1 MFAAS
6 DVSSS
11 TDCKAA
17 RYQGFS
23 CYNTKG
29 TARLASA
36 EVRRK
41 CVMLIVYFALIGF
54 RPSS

>member
-11 TDCKAA
+11 TGCKAA